1 MNLYFF
7 KACFLALSTEKSPE
21 TMVAHE
27 QKSNQSPGLT
37 YNHHPPVK
45 ETRAL
50 WSSRWS
56 QGWDRMKAPGGARKI
71 KKSSKGKGNVS
82 KRHGSWL
89 ERVSVKSGAF
99 WALKSIRSGL
109 DSNTCDHHCKNPQ
122 IHVDNLREHSWFGE
136 EHAKVFR
143 DEVLRCLQWSFKC
156 FNNNKTPWDNTH

>member
-1 MNLYFF
+1 MAHCAASGILVSWRDGTHAPCSGSMESYHWTAREAPRLKKKKKIPGENIKGKYAKLGGRKGKAIWYWAKMRAVWIYIFL

-71 KKSSKGKGNVS
+71 RKSSKGKGNVS
-82 KRHGSWL
+82 KRHGSRL
-89 ERVSVKSGAF
+89 EKGV
-99 WALKSIRSGL
+99 
-109 DSNTCDHHCKNPQ
+109 C
-122 IHVDNLREHSWFGE
+122 
-136 EHAKVFR
+136 
-143 DEVLRCLQWSFKC
+143 
-156 FNNNKTPWDNTH
+156 